1 MLTIIKTYN
10 ENVKK
15 KKRKRKSKYFMATK
29 VTNLI

>member
-10 ENVKK
+10 ENAKK